1 MLLALL
7 FLLFFW
13 NSETTAEPRPDS
25 FAMEVLP
32 ARLLPR
38 DARGTLSLTRPQA
51 REQPDRSTQFL
62 RLFLHVLQGV
72 RPSQPNGVLSEITSG
87 SPTPRHPQPPPPH
100 PPASFHE
107 EEEEPRS
114 LSNLQ
119 VLQVQRRWFQARV
132 NSGRSFKEGKPAVW
146 ADPGFSVIKGT
157 SKHPELGNGGEGLG
171 SERRA
176 PRWR

>member
-38 DARGTLSLTRPQA
+38 DSLTRPQA

-87 SPTPRHPQPPPPH
+87 SPTPRHPQPPPT
-100 PPASFHE
+100 PP
-107 EEEEPRS
+107 P
-114 LSNLQ
+114 
-119 VLQVQRRWFQARV
+119 
-132 NSGRSFKEGKPAVW
+132 
-146 ADPGFSVIKGT
+146 
-157 SKHPELGNGGEGLG
+157 SKLP
-171 SERRA
+171 
-176 PRWR
+176 